1 LYTLL
6 ANADII
12 GENFINTKLILAI
25 KNITNKEL
33 TNSVN
38 LLVLFK
44 LLVQN
49 KILEVGEK
57 QFRNVFVC
65 LLLLIFC
72 LLIF

>member
-1 LYTLL
+1 MYTLL